1 MKQLFSLVLSG
12 LIIFMGFTQKEIML
26 DLIQEGGGIA
36 GVVSILFVAV
46 LVFFPFIPY
55 PVLAGILGSVA
66 GVVNGTLISLIGIL
80 IGTTLMFYLSRYGFQ
95 SWSQRMLTK
104 YPKAIEYER
113 YFEKNAFLG
122 ILFVR
127 LLPVVPSPVV
137 NVLSGISK
145 VNFLVFVFATLL
157 GKLPAIFTFTIAG
170 SIFEGNRLLSISIY
184 GVYFLIIAAA
194 ASMHFYKKKSSLII
208 PSEKQVNT

>member
-1 MKQLFSLVLSG
+1 MKQLFSLTLSG
-12 LIIFMGFTQKEIML
+12 LIIFIGFTNKDTVL
-26 DLIQEGGGIA
+26 DLIQEGGAIA
-36 GVVSILFVAV
+36 GFVSILFVAV
-46 LVFFPFIPY
+46 LVFFPIIPY

-95 SWSQRMLTK
+95 SWSQRLLSK
-104 YPKAIEYER
+104 YPKAKEYER

-122 ILFVR
+122 ILFLR
-127 LLPVVPSPVV
+127 ILPVIPSPIV
-137 NVLSGISK
+137 NIITGMSR
-145 VNFLVFVFATLL
+145 VNFLIFSSATLL
-157 GKLPAIFTFTIAG
+157 GKLPAIVTFTIAG

-184 GVYFLIIAAA
+184 GVYFLIIVAA